1 MKKQLVLILV
11 TTLLLSLCA
20 CNTVSNNMRFPVKFY
35 YCTDSISY
43 GTPNGVITSEVRDC
57 FPYADDTLALI
68 NLYFDGPKTSN
79 CTSPY
84 PSNVRATK
92 LFFSDDVARIYLN
105 DRFSD
110 ISGINFTMACACL
123 AKTLMDFYACNT
135 VEINYARAFNDGS
148 TSVTIT
154 KDSMLFLDTV

>member
-11 TTLLLSLCA
+11 TAFLLSLCA

-43 GTPNGVITSEVRDC
+43 GTANGVITAEVRDC
-57 FPYADDTLALI
+57 YAYADDTLALI
-68 NLYFDGPKTSN
+68 NLYFDGPKTGN

-84 PSNVRATK
+84 PSNVKATK
-92 LFFSDDVARIYLN
+92 LFFSDDVARVYLT

-110 ISGINFTMACACL
+110 ISGINFTIACACL
-123 AKTLMDFYACNT
+123 AKTLMDFYGCNT
-135 VEINYARAFNDGS
+135 VEINSARTFSDGS

-154 KDSMLFLDTV
+154 KDSLLLLDAV